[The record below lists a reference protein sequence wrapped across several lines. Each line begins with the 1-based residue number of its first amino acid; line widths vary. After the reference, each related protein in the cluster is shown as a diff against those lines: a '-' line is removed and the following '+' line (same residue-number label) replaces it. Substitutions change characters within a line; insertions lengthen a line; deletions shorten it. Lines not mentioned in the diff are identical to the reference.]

1 MGRNTKKVGST
12 RGLGTRYGAT
22 LRKRYLKV
30 VTEAKRTHK
39 CPQCGAEAVKRVSVG
54 VWHCKKCDVTFAGCT
69 QHHSEQRGRRVL
81 LQLHGPQHRPS
92 DPHGAHEQLRRDL
105 HGQNGRVH
113 HRLRGQHCHQQCA
126 AGQHRDACGH
136 GRLLGEPEFDR
147 CYHDRVV
154 VHGHRGVEYL
164 EQPELQS

>member
-54 VWHCKKCDVTFAGCT
+54 VWHCKKCDVTFAGGAYT
-69 QHHSEQRGRRVL
+69 PVTKLGVVAKRQVKSLSSSSE
-81 LQLHGPQHRPS
+81 S
-92 DPHGAHEQLRRDL
+92 
-105 HGQNGRVH
+105 
-113 HRLRGQHCHQQCA
+113 
-126 AGQHRDACGH
+126 
-136 GRLLGEPEFDR
+136 
-147 CYHDRVV
+147 
-154 VHGHRGVEYL
+154 
-164 EQPELQS
+164 